1 MNTVKNR
8 GGTSG
13 SINKQLVTVDI
24 VVLGGN
30 SYFDPSLTNKIGGVV
45 NYGVCACD
53 RPEGV

>member
-1 MNTVKNR
+1 MKNR